1 MSFRYDKKGI
11 EMRVKKIMMLAATAL
26 AVPVALHAQTRDD
39 FMRQQAYAEM
49 QRVLGQIDVLQN
61 NIDDLSRRISRL
73 ESKGSSNS
81 LEVEV
86 AALKSAI
93 AELRREMGA
102 QRGEIVKDLSAR
114 IAKLPA
120 AAPVK
125 AQEPTRKVITG
136 NHLEYVVQSGDSLFL
151 ISKAFNVPVK
161 TIRELNGLKND
172 NLRIGQKIIVPK
184 TKD

>member
-1 MSFRYDKKGI
+1 MMSKEI
-11 EMRVKKIMMLAATAL
+11 VLVALVAL
-26 AVPVALHAQTRDD
+26 AVPFRSFAQGQEN

-61 NIDDLSRRISRL
+61 NIEDISRRVSRL
-73 ESKGSSNS
+73 ESRGSSNS

-120 AAPVK
+120 ATVK
-125 AQEPTRKVITG
+125 APEPSRKVLPG
-136 NHLEYVVQSGDSLFL
+136 KHLEYVVQSGDSLFL

>member
-1 MSFRYDKKGI
+1 MK
-11 EMRVKKIMMLAATAL
+11 VKKIMMLAAMAL
-26 AVPVALHAQTRDD
+26 AVPVALHAQSRDD

-114 IAKLPA
+114 IAKLPTT
-120 AAPVK
+120 APVK
-125 AQEPTRKVITG
+125 APAPTRKVISG

-161 TIRELNGLKND
+161 TIRELNELKND

>member
-1 MSFRYDKKGI
+1 MNRQVLI
-11 EMRVKKIMMLAATAL
+11 LAAAL
-26 AVPVALHAQTRDD
+26 AFSAALQAQSRDD

-49 QRVLGQIDVLQN
+49 QRVLAQIDVLQQ
-61 NIDDLSRRISRL
+61 NIDDLSQRISRL
-73 ESKGSSNS
+73 ESKSSSNS

-86 AALKSAI
+86 SALKGSI

-102 QRGEIVKDLSAR
+102 QRGEIVRDLSGR
-114 IAKLPA
+114 IAKMASSAPRPA
-120 AAPVK
+120 PQPARRTVAA
-125 AQEPTRKVITG
+125 G
-136 NHLEYVVQSGDSLFL
+136 SNLEYVVQSGDSLFL

-172 NLRIGQKIIVPK
+172 NLRIGQKIYVPK

>member
-1 MSFRYDKKGI
+1 MNMKRLVF
-11 EMRVKKIMMLAATAL
+11 AAAVTAL
-26 AVPVALHAQTRDD
+26 AGQIPLWAQSRDD

-61 NIDDLSRRISRL
+61 NIEDISRRVSRL
-73 ESKGSSNS
+73 ESRGSSNS

-120 AAPVK
+120 VTVK
-125 AQEPTRKVITG
+125 APEPSRKVLPG
-136 NHLEYVVQSGDSLFL
+136 KHLEYVVQSGDSLFL